1 MTKKVGRN
9 EPCPCGSGKK
19 YKKCCL
25 RKSPRAG
32 TLENVAPST
41 WDFVNRWLI
50 HHKGKEV
57 KIIRQMAVTTDRETG
72 ERLKHPYI
80 AQMHVAGKTVKA
92 LTRPEKIA
100 ACRAIAIEQLA

>member
-1 MTKKVGRN
+1 MVKKIRRN

-25 RKSPRAG
+25 SKNKLIPI
-32 TLENVAPST
+32 TNIPQST

-57 KIIRQMAVTTDRETG
+57 IIVRQMAMTIDRDTG
-72 ERLKHPYI
+72 EKLTHPYI
-80 AQMHVAGKTVKA
+80 AQMRIDGKTVRA
-92 LTRPEKIA
+92 LTRPEKIK
-100 ACRAIAIEQLA
+100 ACRTIATDQLA